1 MSKSDVITLLLLSV
15 GYLILAIANRYYWY
29 SIWWATFY
37 LLAMTL
43 FLALAWLAR
52 ELDKDESTTPKDI
65 FQKRYA
71 AGGSVL
77 WLYAYRVCGGKQ

>member
-1 MSKSDVITLLLLSV
+1 MSKPLIGALLLLSV
-15 GYLILAIANRYYWY
+15 GYLILTIANLYLWY
-29 SIWWATFY
+29 SIWRAAFD
-37 LLAMTL
+37 LLATTL
-43 FLALAWLAR
+43 FLAMAWLAR

-71 AGGSVL
+71 SGGSVL